1 VALRYVI
8 KARARREIESAAAWW
23 AENRPA
29 APGAVRIEITDALA
43 ILVLQPGIGERI
55 ETGRPVQVRR
65 FRTDKT
71 HRWIYYR
78 VKGGVLEVL
87 SVWGTDRGSN
97 PKL

>member
-8 KARARREIESAAAWW
+8 KARAQRELAQAAAWW

-29 APGAVRIEITDALA
+29 APGAVRIEVSRA
-43 ILVLQPGIGERI
+43 IGLLVHQPGIGEKV
-55 ETGRPVQVRR
+55 ETGRSIQVRR

-71 HRWIYYR
+71 ERWIYYR
-78 VKGGVLEVL
+78 VKDNTLEVL

>member
-8 KARARREIESAAAWW
+8 KARAQREIDRFAAWW

-29 APGAVRIEITDALA
+29 APGAVRIEIVGALA
-43 ILVLQPGIGERI
+43 ILVLQPGIGEKV
-55 ETGRPVQVRR
+55 ETGRPTQVRR

-71 HRWIYYR
+71 ERWIYYR
-78 VKGGVLEVL
+78 VKGPILEVL
-87 SVWGTDRGSN
+87 SVWGTARGSG

>member
-1 VALRYVI
+1 MALRYVI
-8 KARARREIESAAAWW
+8 KARAQRELAQAAAWW
-23 AENRPA
+23 AENRPS
-29 APGAVRIEITDALA
+29 APGAVRIEVSRA
-43 ILVLQPGIGERI
+43 IGLLVLQPGIGEKV

-71 HRWIYYR
+71 ERWIYYR
-78 VKGGVLEVL
+78 VRDNTLEVL